1 MRMRMIAN
9 ILSLALCGILFL
21 APAAFADELALSV
34 AASLKEV
41 VNDLT
46 ALYGKKNPDVTFRK
60 NYGAS
65 GALAKQI
72 EQGAPADLFISA
84 NREWVEYLKERKLVA
99 QDTIGTFAYNALVF
113 AGTTKQPVAG
123 LKDLAKLRQIAIGS
137 PKSVPAGEYAV
148 ESFKAAGV
156 EKDLAGKLVM
166 AKDVREAMKYAELGE
181 VDGALVYRTDALLLG
196 KQAKILLT
204 VPEGLHDRVT
214 YPLALTVT
222 GAKRKEAREFLH
234 FLQSAEAKKVLEKY
248 GFAVK

>member
-1 MRMRMIAN
+1 MPTTAKL
-9 ILSLALCGILFL
+9 LSLALCGILFL
-21 APAAFADELALSV
+21 ASAAFAAELNLSV

-60 NYGAS
+60 NYAAS

-84 NREWVEYLKERKLVA
+84 NREWMDYLKERKLVEPF
-99 QDTIGTFAYNALVF
+99 TIGTFAFNALVF
-113 AGTTKQPVAG
+113 AGTTKQPVTG
-123 LKDLAKLRQIAIGS
+123 MKDLVKLRQIAIGS

-156 EKDLAGKLVM
+156 EKELAGRLVM

-181 VDGALVYRTDALLLG
+181 VDGAFVYKTDALLLG
-196 KQAKILLT
+196 KEAKILFI

-214 YPLALTVT
+214 YPLALTAA
-222 GAKRKEAREFLH
+222 GAAKKEAREFLR
-234 FLQSAEAKKVLEKY
+234 FLSSAEARKVLEKY